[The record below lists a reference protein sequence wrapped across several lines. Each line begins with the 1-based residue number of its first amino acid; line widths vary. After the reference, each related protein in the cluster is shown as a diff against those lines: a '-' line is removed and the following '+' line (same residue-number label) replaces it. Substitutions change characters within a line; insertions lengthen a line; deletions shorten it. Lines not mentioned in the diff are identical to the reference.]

1 MHSFPQPANSR
12 ITKSSYAAPVK
23 MSAMRNTRVV
33 LTALGGPEVLKVI
46 EDEIREPAAN
56 EVRVRILAC
65 GVAFADVLMRRGLYP
80 AVPALPYS
88 PGYDAVGTVESFG
101 VAVTRFN
108 SGDTVAAI
116 TQTCGYSQYIVLPES
131 ELVRLPVGLDSAE
144 AVSLVLNYTTA
155 YQLIHRIAKLRQG
168 ESVLIHG
175 AAGGVGT
182 AALQLGSLVG
192 LKMFGTASRP
202 KHDLVAALGGIPIDY
217 RTEDFA
223 RRAASVDAVF
233 DPIGGYNWLRS
244 YRALGKGGRF
254 IGYGM
259 SAAIEGGHRNMALAA
274 ASFAWLG
281 IVSLIPGKSAR
292 WYNIITEK
300 DQHPE
305 WFREDLSR
313 LLSLLQEKSIRPVV
327 AERLPLRSDA
337 RAHELIEKAAFSGK
351 IVLMCQ
357 E

>member
-1 MHSFPQPANSR
+1 
-12 ITKSSYAAPVK
+12 

-88 PGYDAVGTVESFG
+88 PGYDVVGTVESFG

-116 TQTCGYSQYIVLPES
+116 TQTGGYSQYIVLPES

-155 YQLIHRIAKLRQG
+155 YQLIHRIAKLRAG

-175 AAGGVGT
+175 AAGGIGT
-182 AALQLGSLVG
+182 AALQLGSLAG
-192 LKMFGTASRP
+192 LKMFGTASKP
-202 KHDLVAALGGIPIDY
+202 KHDLVESLGGIPIDY
-217 RTEDFA
+217 RSEDFV
-223 RRAASVDAVF
+223 RRAAGVSAVF
-233 DPIGGYNWLRS
+233 DPIGGGNWMRS

-259 SAAIEGGHRNMALAA
+259 SAAIEGGRRSMLLAG

-281 IVSLIPGKSAR
+281 VAGLLPGKSAR
-292 WYNIITEK
+292 WYNIMAEK
-300 DQHPE
+300 KKHPE
-305 WFREDLSR
+305 WFREDLTR
-313 LLSLLQEKSIRPVV
+313 LLRMLEEKSIRPVV
-327 AERLPLRSDA
+327 AERLPLREAA
-337 RAHELIEKAAFSGK
+337 RAHELLEHAAVSGK

-357 E
+357 N

>member
-1 MHSFPQPANSR
+1 
-12 ITKSSYAAPVK
+12 
-23 MSAMRNTRVV
+23 MRNTRVV

-46 EDEIREPAAN
+46 EDDVRSPSAN
-56 EVRVRILAC
+56 ELRIQILAA

-80 AVPALPYS
+80 GVPPLPYS
-88 PGYDAVGTVESFG
+88 PGYDIIGIVESCGAG
-101 VAVTRFN
+101 V
-108 SGDTVAAI
+108 SQWKPGDLAAAL
-116 TQTCGYSQYIVLPES
+116 TMTGGYSRYIVLPES
-131 ELVRLPVGLDSAE
+131 ELVRVPAGLDPAE

-155 YQLIHRIAKLRQG
+155 YQMIHRIAKLRQG

-182 AALQLGSLVG
+182 AALQLGSVLR
-192 LKMFGTASRP
+192 LKMFGTASKP
-202 KHDLVAALGGIPIDY
+202 KHDLVTAFGGIPIDY

-223 RRAASVDAVF
+223 QRAAGVNAVF
-233 DPIGGYNWLRS
+233 DPIGGRNWLRS

-254 IGYGM
+254 VGYGI
-259 SAAIEGGHRNMALAA
+259 SAAIAGGRRNVMLAA

-281 IVSLIPGKSAR
+281 LARLLPGKSAQ
-292 WYNIITEK
+292 WFNISTEK
-300 DQHPE
+300 KKHPE

-313 LLSLLQEKSIRPVV
+313 LLAMLQEKSIRPVV
-327 AERLPLRSDA
+327 SERLPLRSA
-337 RAHELIEKAAFSGK
+337 GRAHELLERASVSGK